1 MRKTFFPSYIELSK
15 SALKNNINYLKSRI
29 NNAKFCSVIKGNA
42 YGHGVKHFVPLAEKC
57 GVDQFAVY
65 DASEALEALK
75 YKSSRSNLMI
85 MGMIDNEEIEWAIK
99 HDISF
104 SVFDL
109 DRFQATIA
117 AAEKTAKKARIHL
130 ELETGMHRT
139 GFEEHKLDIVSDLI
153 KENAD
158 KLFLEGVWTHFAG
171 PESSANYYR
180 IINQYDKFIK
190 MKKLLSS
197 KHLIPRY
204 YHTACSAAAL
214 NYPQTTMDLVRI
226 GIAQYGLWPNMETF
240 IYNTLNFGDE
250 LRKNNPL
257 KTILSWKTQIEG
269 LKKIELGSFIGYG
282 NGYQATRDMVVA
294 IIPIGYSHGFSRDL
308 SNKANVLVNRKKVQ
322 VVGIINMN
330 CSLIDVTDLKNIKK
344 GDEVV
349 IIGKQGNKQITF
361 ASFSEQSNHMN
372 YELLTRLPENIPRV
386 ITR

>member
-1 MRKTFFPSYIELSK
+1 MRKTLFPSYIELSK
-15 SALKNNINYLKSRI
+15 SALKNNISYLKSRI

-282 NGYQATRDMVVA
+282 NGYQAIRDMVVA

>member
-1 MRKTFFPSYIELSK
+1 MRKTLFPSYIELSK

-29 NNAKFCSVIKGNA
+29 NNAKLCSVVKGNA
-42 YGHGVKHFVPLAEKC
+42 YGHGIKHFVPLAEKC
-57 GVDQFAVY
+57 GVDQFAVF
-65 DASEALEALK
+65 DASEAVETLK
-75 YKSSRSNLMI
+75 YKSSKSDLMI

-99 HDISF
+99 HNISF

-109 DRFQATIA
+109 DRFQATISA
-117 AAEKTAKKARIHL
+117 AKSTAEKARIHL

-139 GFEEHKLDIVSDLI
+139 GFEEQKLDIVADLF
-153 KENAD
+153 KHNAD
-158 KLFLEGVWTHFAG
+158 KLILEGVWTHFAG

-190 MKKLLSS
+190 

-361 ASFSEQSNHMN
+361 ASFSELSNHMN